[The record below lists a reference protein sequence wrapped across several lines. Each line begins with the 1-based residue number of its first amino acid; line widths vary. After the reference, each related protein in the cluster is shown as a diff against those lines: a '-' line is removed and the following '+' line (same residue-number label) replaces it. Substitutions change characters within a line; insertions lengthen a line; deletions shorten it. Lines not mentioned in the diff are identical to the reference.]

1 MSETR
6 WAVSQQLSAPERQV
20 LTVERQPR
28 HPTVPLRFTA
38 APRGLQRS
46 HRVYQRLTAHVARS
60 SSASTSP
67 PYESRELRT
76 KQTSSNSVR
85 VSQIGVYI
93 RCISPI
99 ISCRVSFLGVPFPF
113 GYVSLCNL
121 RDTSRYTKNTRQIHQ
136 DTKVSNSQAQSD

>member
-38 APRGLQRS
+38 
-46 HRVYQRLTAHVARS
+46 LTPQGSYNHTSCLPFNRARR
-60 SSASTSP
+60 AEQLTSP
-67 PYESRELRT
+67 PYESREMRT

-99 ISCRVSFLGVPFPF
+99 
-113 GYVSLCNL
+113 
-121 RDTSRYTKNTRQIHQ
+121 
-136 DTKVSNSQAQSD
+136 

>member
-38 APRGLQRS
+38 VRPQAS
-46 HRVYQRLTAHVARS
+46 HRAEFTITFNRARR
-60 SSASTSP
+60 AEQLTSP

-99 ISCRVSFLGVPFPF
+99 
-113 GYVSLCNL
+113 
-121 RDTSRYTKNTRQIHQ
+121 
-136 DTKVSNSQAQSD
+136 

>member
-38 APRGLQRS
+38 AP
-46 HRVYQRLTAHVARS
+46 HTRL
-60 SSASTSP
+60 TSP

-99 ISCRVSFLGVPFPF
+99 
-113 GYVSLCNL
+113 
-121 RDTSRYTKNTRQIHQ
+121 
-136 DTKVSNSQAQSD
+136 

>member
-38 APRGLQRS
+38 VRFMYIVFTFNR
-46 HRVYQRLTAHVARS
+46 ARR
-60 SSASTSP
+60 AEQLTSP

-99 ISCRVSFLGVPFPF
+99 
-113 GYVSLCNL
+113 
-121 RDTSRYTKNTRQIHQ
+121 
-136 DTKVSNSQAQSD
+136 